1 MSLNAGYQ
9 SVYSLNE
16 AGESESAM
24 AVLSLGADYSV
35 LPGLSVYG
43 ELNVI
48 DGPPDEN
55 EDGLGTVVIV
65 GTGVSF

>member
-1 MSLNAGYQ
+1 NAGYQ
-9 SVYSLNE
+9 SANSLNQT
-16 AGESESAM
+16 GEEESAI
-24 AVLSLGADYSV
+24 AVFSLGADYAI
-35 LPGLSVYG
+35 LPGFSIYG

-48 DGPPDEN
+48 DGPPDEK